1 MAAANLELFA
11 EATARRNLAALYR
24 LSVLFG
30 WTDLTSTH
38 ISSRIADDPD
48 HFLMNSYEVMFD
60 RIQPDY
66 KN

>member
-24 LSVLFG
+24 LAVHYG

-48 HFLMNSYEVMFD
+48 HILMNSYEVMID
-60 RIQPDY
+60 RSQPDF